1 MYTLFEGAVTFHGH
15 RCPGLALGYRAAGVG
30 LKALGA
36 DPAGD
41 EEVVAVVEND
51 ACGVDGLQVR
61 AGCTFGKGNLRFL
74 DYGKHVYTF
83 YDRASGRGVRVAT
96 RPDFSTARFDPGF
109 GALRERVQGGTA
121 TPDERGEDREPPPG
135 RLRRHPRGAGRR
147 PLRRDPGR
155 GAAPGAGADPP
166 LGHLRRLRRVRLRAP
181 RRRARRAAALPPL
194 RRPMTS
200 C

>member
-1 MYTLFEGAVTFHGH
+1 MTGTRSFEDAVSFHGH

-30 LKALGA
+30 LAALGA

-61 AGCTFGKGNLRFL
+61 TGCTFGKGNLRFL

-96 RPDFSTARFDPGF
+96 RPDFSTARFDPDF
-109 GALRERVQGGTA
+109 GALRDRVQGGAATA
-121 TPDERGEDREPPPG
+121 EERDEFE
-135 RLRRHPRGAGRR
+135 
-147 PLRRDPGR
+147 
-155 GAAPGAGADPP
+155 
-166 LGHLRRLRRVRLRAP
+166 RRLRGVCDAILAAPAEEIFVVTPVPSPPPEPARIHRSVPCDECGESVAEHRLVERDGKRLCIPCAE
-181 RRRARRAAALPPL
+181 R
-194 RRPMTS
+194 
-200 C
+200 

>member
-1 MYTLFEGAVTFHGH
+1 MTGTHSFEDAVTFHGH

-30 LKALGA
+30 LEALGA

-83 YDRASGRGVRVAT
+83 YDRRSGRGVRVTT
-96 RPDFSTARFDPGF
+96 RSDFR
-109 GALRERVQGGTA
+109 
-121 TPDERGEDREPPPG
+121 
-135 RLRRHPRGAGRR
+135 PRGSIPASAPSASGFRAARR
-147 PLRRDPGR
+147 PR
-155 GAAPGAGADPP
+155 
-166 LGHLRRLRRVRLRAP
+166 
-181 RRRARRAAALPPL
+181 
-194 RRPMTS
+194 TS
-200 C
+200 ASE

>member
-1 MYTLFEGAVTFHGH
+1 MTGAHSFEDAVTFHGH

-30 LKALGA
+30 LEALGV

-74 DYGKHVYTF
+74 DHGKHVYTF
-83 YDRASGRGVRVAT
+83 YDRASGRGVRVVT

-109 GALRERVQGGTA
+109 GALRERVQGGAA
-121 TPDERGEDREPPPG
+121 TPEERGEYD
-135 RLRRHPRGAGRR
+135 
-147 PLRRDPGR
+147 
-155 GAAPGAGADPP
+155 
-166 LGHLRRLRRVRLRAP
+166 RRLRAVCDAILAAPAGSLFAVTPVEGPPPEPARIHASVPCDACGESVAEHRLVERGG
-181 RRRARRAAALPPL
+181 RRLCLPCAG
-194 RRPMTS
+194 R
-200 C
+200 

>member
-1 MYTLFEGAVTFHGH
+1 MTGTHSFEDAVTFHGH

-30 LKALGA
+30 LEALGA

-83 YDRASGRGVRVAT
+83 YDRRSGRGVRVAT
-96 RPDFSTARFDPGF
+96 RSG
-109 GALRERVQGGTA
+109 LL
-121 TPDERGEDREPPPG
+121 DRAVRP
-135 RLRRHPRGAGRR
+135 RLRRPPRAGPGRHG
-147 PLRRDPGR
+147 DPGR
-155 GAAPGAGADPP
+155 ARASTD
-166 LGHLRRLRRVRLRAP
+166 RRLRAVCDAILAAPADDLFVVAPVEGPPPEPAQIHRSVTCDACGESVSEHRVVERDGRRLCIPCAGR
-181 RRRARRAAALPPL
+181 
-194 RRPMTS
+194 
-200 C
+200 